1 MNRSHE
7 CVQVVAAHDT
17 VRDRWE
23 TAASTIG
30 ASMALSR
37 HGAFRLVTTA
47 VALIERLLRTT
58 ALLTAGWIGFLAA
71 RTIAGETVL
80 VADNLMPEL
89 DRLISERLAPTRR
102 RTHPPRLGPL
112 RKMLTKTVTACDPI
126 GADARAQQARRDQD
140 VEMVP
145 LRDDRALTGEPH
157 SQRTTP
163 HRPRRAH
170 RRPPRDHPR
179 LRRRHPRTPWR
190 DPGRI
195 STGYQSSPATPP
207 TSWTGTPLQN
217 RRSGGAR
224 RPALR
229 RGPALHP
236 LRGTR
241 PLLSRT
247 RRHLRLPRL
256 PDPRPKP
263 ATSTTSAPS
272 TTSVPTRADAPPATT
287 SGPSRA
293 TQHRNT
299 PTPVGANRTP
309 PKLAEPAVAA
319 AATDAGHPTSGTGT
333 GARPTARTNEHRHR
347 HRPSGRHEPLRRTKP
362 QRTRT
367 SRTNRRSRVRPGGR
381 QRPAID

>member
-112 RKMLTKTVTACDPI
+112 RKMLTKTVTACDPV
-126 GADARAQQARRDQD
+126 GVDARAQQARRDQD

-145 LRDDRALTGEPH
+145 LRDDRALTGESH

-256 PDPRPKP
+256 PDPRRSRRPRP
-263 ATSTTSAPS
+263 HQPLRPRPSRPGRTHRQRRPRAPRAPRSTATPRHQSAP
-272 TTSVPTRADAPPATT
+272 T
-287 SGPSRA
+287 G
-293 TQHRNT
+293 HRR
-299 PTPVGANRTP
+299 NRP
-309 PKLAEPAVAA
+309 
-319 AATDAGHPTSGTGT
+319 
-333 GARPTARTNEHRHR
+333 N
-347 HRPSGRHEPLRRTKP
+347 
-362 QRTRT
+362 Q
-367 SRTNRRSRVRPGGR
+367 
-381 QRPAID
+381 Q